1 MGSGADDLNK
11 HRKAILQGEF
21 SKAIHKREVHIIN
34 RAVSKYRD
42 NLTAQEALSII
53 ASIAEL
59 RSAVSEIG

>member
-1 MGSGADDLNK
+1 MGDERNTKKFL
-11 HRKAILQGEF
+11 LQKEF
-21 SKAIHKREVHIIN
+21 SKAIAKRELSIIN
-34 RAVSKYRD
+34 RAVAKYRD